1 MELDGLLE
9 GLTNNLLITV
19 FSSILPFLVG
29 LFFNFVCKQSS
40 ALTCFTHVFGMIFE
54 SICPVVIISLIW
66 YSGLG
71 FAVNDRLICC
81 IIGFS
86 ISFSGYIPSRY
97 RADYSFSKNTVVN
110 LFGLLSTIFKWSFCV
125 SAIGIN
131 DLLGRSDL
139 IRGLTFD
146 SGSLWLVLLISF
158 FIILML
164 ELAKFLAKK
173 EMK

>member
-1 MELDGLLE
+1 MLLE
-9 GLTNNLLITV
+9 GLAKNLLITV
-19 FSSILPFLVG
+19 FSSISPFLVG
-29 LFFNFVCKQSS
+29 LFFNFMCKRFPVSIII
-40 ALTCFTHVFGMIFE
+40 ARIVGMIFE

-86 ISFSGYIPSRY
+86 ISFIGYIPSRY

-125 SAIGIN
+125 SAIAIY

-139 IRGLTFD
+139 IRGSTSD